1 MHCPNCGAE
10 VRDDAKFCPNCGA
23 KLSGVKVNNQLPSS
37 GTSLFL
43 DIAVLITAGVSF
55 IFSII
60 ILIGSLSVNS
70 RMNSFVNS
78 IISQINSMGA
88 DMSDPTSTMVIQYV
102 RNGISGIGRFITFTG
117 ILIFLILALISL
129 IAFAVISINRK
140 VSKLSEF
147 KGQ

>member
-1 MHCPNCGAE
+1 
-10 VRDDAKFCPNCGA
+10 
-23 KLSGVKVNNQLPSS
+23 
-37 GTSLFL
+37 
-43 DIAVLITAGVSF
+43 
-55 IFSII
+55 
-60 ILIGSLSVNS
+60 VNS

>member
-10 VRDDAKFCPNCGA
+10 VREDAKFCPNCGA
-23 KLSGVKVNNQLPSS
+23 KLSGVKVNNQLPQS